1 MFLQATKSIIP
12 VQTLLKIKLTA
23 QGDFNEG
30 VHIDCM
36 VIPFGF
42 VATAKNVPDIFFSTW
57 IMDHLSWNMQ
67 RIILHAPVC
76 KALYLRMPNVIIAAP
91 SGVTLEETIFVP
103 KNFKLFT
110 VVYASSQI

>member
-42 VATAKNVPDIFFSTW
+42 VATAKNVPDIFFST
-57 IMDHLSWNMQ
+57 
-67 RIILHAPVC
+67 
-76 KALYLRMPNVIIAAP
+76 
-91 SGVTLEETIFVP
+91 
-103 KNFKLFT
+103 
-110 VVYASSQI
+110 